1 MDCVVSQPV
10 RSLCRTSV
18 CPKCPRYFRTLAPK
32 SQSLRN
38 EICPDR
44 ALIDDFC
51 RVVSN
56 REFSISEMCSRRP
69 GSHPGETS
77 LRVCERRNV
86 DLGSALLL
94 FAPRSLLRDRVAES
108 KKKIGRRML
117 GVLGQS
123 LASPSGKLPDLSDGR
138 LTSSTRVECSAAKKY
153 WAQSEFL

>member
-1 MDCVVSQPV
+1 VKSALDTRLLAIFGALSPIANFQY
-10 RSLCRTSV
+10 
-18 CPKCPRYFRTLAPK
+18 PKCVRG
-32 SQSLRN
+32 
-38 EICPDR
+38 DR
-44 ALIDDFC
+44 VRI
-51 RVVSN
+51 R
-56 REFSISEMCSRRP
+56 
-69 GSHPGETS
+69 GETS

>member
-1 MDCVVSQPV
+1 MKFALTAL
-10 RSLCRTSV
+10 SLTIFVALSPIANFQY
-18 CPKCPRYFRTLAPK
+18 PKCVRG
-32 SQSLRN
+32 
-38 EICPDR
+38 DR
-44 ALIDDFC
+44 VRI
-51 RVVSN
+51 R
-56 REFSISEMCSRRP
+56 
-69 GSHPGETS
+69 GETS